1 MNTYYTCFCDTTT
14 AHYQYPRNR
23 TQGGLSPSS
32 TPSTVAATTDEPISN
47 RNSRYGEVPD
57 VIESPEP
64 DYGQIS
70 NKSVRKET
78 DYMTLKAD
86 DVQRKRMESNVPG
99 DITDSGLK
107 KSISGFAQP
116 GPQSPNNDDSENCN
130 KSNRL
135 NEDDSSKSFLFEL
148 LFYLTRLI

>member
-1 MNTYYTCFCDTTT
+1 
-14 AHYQYPRNR
+14 
-23 TQGGLSPSS
+23 
-32 TPSTVAATTDEPISN
+32 
-47 RNSRYGEVPD
+47 
-57 VIESPEP
+57 
-64 DYGQIS
+64 
-70 NKSVRKET
+70 
-78 DYMTLKAD
+78 MTLKAD

-116 GPQSPNNDDSENCN
+116 GPQSPNNDDNKNCN
-130 KSNRL
+130 KSNNL